1 MVGWDDPVDG
11 PISSRKSKSL
21 LEFLV
26 VDVCSKLLT
35 GAVGGGTTD
44 CSEGDDRPALG
55 GPAIFKPPG
64 GGGKRPGVP
73 PVVALGRGLDAVCS
87 LPDFL
92 VYKEILQNLSCI
104 INKKIQ

>member
-1 MVGWDDPVDG
+1 M
-11 PISSRKSKSL
+11 

-26 VDVCSKLLT
+26 VDVCNKLLT
-35 GAVGGGTTD
+35 GAVGGGATA
-44 CSEGDDRPALG
+44 CSEGDERPALG

-87 LPDFL
+87 PARFFS
-92 VYKEILQNLSCI
+92 LQRNL
-104 INKKIQ
+104 KKILAALFNKQIQ